1 MIKQAKCV
9 AAVLPVLTAAALS
22 GCTVGLGPNS
32 ASLAGDFEAPV
43 AYRQAYQS
51 AVDQAKLC
59 LLGGGAYHVE
69 GGLDAAANKG
79 TMRVVAN
86 LVDSR
91 EMARVEVSPVGE
103 NRTRVHVEMWGRSV
117 WDAKAM
123 VAMHDAVYFSSPS
136 CSAYIPPQQGVDPT
150 AWFRIKQ

>member
-1 MIKQAKCV
+1 MIKQAKC
-9 AAVLPVLTAAALS
+9 AATVLAMAALS
-22 GCTVGLGPNS
+22 GCAVGLGANS
-32 ASLAGDFEAPV
+32 ASLVGDFDAPV

-59 LLGGGAYHVE
+59 LLGSGAYHVE
-69 GGLDAAANKG
+69 GGLDAAARKG
-79 TMRVVAN
+79 AMRVVSN

-91 EMARVEVSPVGE
+91 EMARVEVSAAGE
-103 NRTRVHVEMWGRSV
+103 NRTKVHVQMWGRSL

-136 CSAYIPPQQGVDPT
+136 CSAYIPPQQGVDPA

>member
-1 MIKQAKCV
+1 MIKQAKC
-9 AAVLPVLTAAALS
+9 AAVALAVAALS
-22 GCTVGLGPNS
+22 GCAVGLGSSS

-59 LLGGGAYHVE
+59 LLGSGAYHVE
-69 GGLDAAANKG
+69 GSLDSAARKG
-79 TMRVVAN
+79 ILRVVSN
-86 LVDSR
+86 LVESR
-91 EMARVEVSPVGE
+91 EMTRVEVSAAGG
-103 NRTRVHVEMWGRSV
+103 NRTKVHVEMWGRSL

-136 CSAYIPPQQGVDPT
+136 CSAYIPPQEGVDPA
-150 AWFRIKQ
+150 AWFHIKQ

>member
-1 MIKQAKCV
+1 MIKQAKCA
-9 AAVLPVLTAAALS
+9 AAVLAALAVAALS
-22 GCTVGLGPNS
+22 GCTVGLGAGS

-43 AYRQAYQS
+43 GYQQAYRS

-59 LLGGGAYHVE
+59 LLGSGAYHVE
-69 GGLDAAANKG
+69 GGLDAAAQKG

-91 EMARVEVSPVGE
+91 EMARVEVGPAGA
-103 NRTRVHVEMWGRSV
+103 NRTRVHVQMWGRSI

-136 CSAYIPPQQGVDPT
+136 CSAYIPPQTGTDPT
-150 AWFRIKQ
+150 AWFHIKQ

>member
-1 MIKQAKCV
+1 MIKQAKC
-9 AAVLPVLTAAALS
+9 AAAALAVAALS
-22 GCTVGLGPNS
+22 GCAVGLSPGG

-43 AYRQAYQS
+43 AYGQAYQS

-59 LLGGGAYHVE
+59 LLGSGAYHVE
-69 GGLDAAANKG
+69 GGLDAASHKG

-91 EMARVEVSPVGE
+91 EMARVEVSPAGE
-103 NRTRVHVEMWGRSV
+103 NRTKVHVQMWGRSI

-136 CSAYIPPQQGVDPT
+136 CSVYIPPQQGVDPT
-150 AWFRIKQ
+150 AWFHVKK

>member
-1 MIKQAKCV
+1 MIKQAKCA
-9 AAVLPVLTAAALS
+9 AAVLAVLAATALS
-22 GCTVGLGPNS
+22 GCTVGLGANS

-59 LLGGGAYHVE
+59 LLGSGAYHVE
-69 GGLDAAANKG
+69 GGLDTAARKG
-79 TMRVVAN
+79 TIRVVAN

-91 EMARVEVSPVGE
+91 EMARVEVTPAGE
-103 NRTRVHVEMWGRSV
+103 NRAKVRVQMWGRSL

-136 CSAYIPPQQGVDPT
+136 CSVYIPPQQGVDPT
-150 AWFRIKQ
+150 AWFHVKQ